1 MVASMNREELAY
13 DAVRMG
19 LLEIRDDGSVWKIAI
34 RRGSRWGTTPT
45 IRPCDP
51 RRAEN
56 PTGAGYLQV
65 RVMLD
70 RVRHH
75 ALAHRLVYLHFRGP
89 IPAGL
94 TINHINGVKDDNRPE
109 NLETATYSEQL
120 IHARSVLGKMCQ
132 KGSKNNASR
141 LTDADIRK
149 IRALRETGLTQA
161 KIGEIVGCA
170 HQTVSK
176 ILRGDRWGHLG

>member
-1 MVASMNREELAY
+1 MVAPLNREELAY

-19 LLEIRDDGSVWKIAI
+19 LMEVRHDGSVWRIAV
-34 RRGSRWGTTPT
+34 RRGSRWGTKPV
-45 IRPCDP
+45 IRPCTP

-75 ALAHRLVYLHFRGP
+75 SLAHRLVYLHFSGP

-94 TINHINGVKDDNRPE
+94 TINHINGIKTDNHPD
-109 NLETATYSEQL
+109 NLETATYREQIL
-120 IHARSVLGKMCQ
+120 HDFKRGARCQ
-132 KGSKNNASR
+132 KGESNNASR
-141 LTDADIRK
+141 LTGETVSEIR
-149 IRALRETGLTQA
+149 RLRGEGLTQA
-161 KIGEIVGCA
+161 KIGEFVGCA

-176 ILRGDRWGHLG
+176 ILRGDRWAHLG